1 MMSFYWGVPSQHVPS
16 FNISVSIKVSEIRLE
31 VQDHMNRIRG
41 VMVKV
46 LASSAVDRPFESLS
60 DQTKLVF
67 VDSPLSMQY

>member
-46 LASSAVDRPFESLS
+46 LASSAVDRPFESS

-67 VDSPLSMQY
+67 VDFLLSMQY